1 MKLHINKSDLIS
13 ALNYVSK
20 AVSSKTTNTSLE
32 GIYLSCE
39 NNILTLFATDLEMS
53 IHTHVDVEMLQSGSA
68 VVPSRIFI
76 EIIRK
81 LPSEKISI
89 ETDDANKMHIASDE
103 SQINIHVQSTA
114 NYPSIPSIA
123 ATDYM
128 ILESEKLKRAIR
140 ETIFAAA
147 IDAQMPVL
155 TGLLL
160 EVKKDQFQLTALDG
174 YRMAIRKEAIEDGLE
189 FSCIIPARVLSELYK
204 ILNMESNG
212 DVMIKYAEKSVHFT
226 IGDTILISN
235 LIGGNF
241 IKYND
246 IIPKNSN
253 LTVKTAARKLLDA
266 CERASLVAR
275 EGKNNLIKFHFEERE
290 FHIVSNSEVGS
301 ANEYV
306 ESEIQG
312 GDLKISF
319 NSKYFI
325 DVLKNT
331 SEEMVEMYFIDNLS
345 PCVVKKPGSEE
356 MLHVILPVRYKD

>member
-1 MKLHINKSDLIS
+1 MKLTINKTDLIS

-20 AVSSKTTNTSLE
+20 AVSTRTTNPSLE
-32 GIYLSCE
+32 GMYLSCA

-76 EIIRK
+76 EIVRK
-81 LPSEKISI
+81 LPSEQILI
-89 ETDDANKMHIASDE
+89 ETDENKMHLVSDE
-103 SQINIHVQSTA
+103 SQIDIHIQSAA
-114 NYPSIPSIA
+114 NYPAIPSVSV
-123 ATDYM
+123 TDYM
-128 ILESEKLKRAIR
+128 ILGSDKLKRAIR

-160 EVKKDQFQLTALDG
+160 EMSKDQFQLTALDG
-174 YRMAIRKEAIEDGLE
+174 YRMAIRKETIEDGLE

-204 ILNMESNG
+204 ILNLESNS

-253 LTVKTAARKLLDA
+253 LIVKTATKKLLDA

-275 EGKNNLIKFHFEERE
+275 EGKNNLIKFHFEEGQ

-312 GDLKISF
+312 SDLKISF

-331 SEEMVEMYFIDNLS
+331 SEETVVLYFIDNLS
-345 PCVVKKPGSEE
+345 PCVVKTPNSEE
-356 MLHVILPVRYKD
+356 MLHVILPVRYKE